1 MDKIVRMKELE
12 KWKEKCDLKVFDE
25 HLDRLEGWI
34 YNEKKISHQ
43 SGRFFL

>member
-34 YNEKKISHQ
+34 YNEKKIS
-43 SGRFFL
+43 